1 MKESKPSLLR
11 DEVLLHKTSQIDS
24 DKTLAALWQSW
35 GWEVGGNRAA
45 LVLGDE
51 QPELVKLFPTSN
63 LEAHFTAPLALC
75 GRQRCCL
82 FSS

>member
-11 DEVLLHKTSQIDS
+11 DEVLLRKTSRIDS
-24 DKTLAALWQSW
+24 DKTLAALWQGW
-35 GWEVGGNRAA
+35 GWEVGGNQTA
-45 LVLGDE
+45 LVLGDD
-51 QPELVKLFPTSN
+51 QPVLVELFPTSN
-63 LEAHFTAPLALC
+63 LEAHFAAPLALC